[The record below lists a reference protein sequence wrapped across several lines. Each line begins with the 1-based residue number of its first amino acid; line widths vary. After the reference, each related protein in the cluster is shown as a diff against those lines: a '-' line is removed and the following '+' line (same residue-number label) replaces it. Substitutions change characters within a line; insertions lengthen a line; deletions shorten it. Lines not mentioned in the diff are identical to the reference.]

1 MKRTT
6 ATTGRTQRLMGYL
19 GGWTRA
25 IADTLSARRHVGPFM
40 AVVVSAAVLF
50 VGLYYV
56 WTRMQMV
63 QTGFEISNLEKK
75 NRELKKR
82 TRELLLEIA
91 SLQSPDELE
100 KKASKIGLRLP
111 EMGKVVHVP

>member
-1 MKRTT
+1 MKGMAT
-6 ATTGRTQRLMGYL
+6 AHMATKRLTGPL
-19 GGWTRA
+19 GRWVRA
-25 IADTLSARRHVGPFM
+25 ITDTMSVRRVGPFM
-40 AVVVSAAVLF
+40 AVVLSAAVLF

-63 QTGFEISNLEKK
+63 QTGYEISNLERK

-91 SLQSPDELE
+91 SLQSPEELE
-100 KKASKIGLRLP
+100 KKASKIGLALP

>member
-1 MKRTT
+1 MKTT
-6 ATTGRTQRLMGYL
+6 PKAMDKMTGHVSRWARVVADKVSVRL
-19 GGWTRA
+19 
-25 IADTLSARRHVGPFM
+25 VGPFM
-40 AVVVSAAVLF
+40 AVVLSVAVLF

-56 WTRMQMV
+56 WTRMRMV
-63 QTGFEISNLEKK
+63 QTGYEISTLEHK

-91 SLQSPDELE
+91 SLQSPGELE
-100 KKASKIGLRLP
+100 KKASKIGLALP

>member
-1 MKRTT
+1 MKSALKVTDKL
-6 ATTGRTQRLMGYL
+6 TGPVRR
-19 GGWTRA
+19 WARVV
-25 IADTLSARRHVGPFM
+25 ADKVSVRRVGPFM
-40 AVVVSAAVLF
+40 AVVLSAAVLF

-63 QTGFEISNLEKK
+63 QTGYEISTLERK

-91 SLQSPDELE
+91 SLQSPGELE
-100 KKASKIGLRLP
+100 KKASKIGLALP

>member
-1 MKRTT
+1 MKTT
-6 ATTGRTQRLMGYL
+6 PKSLDKLNGQVSCWARVVASRVSGRLF
-19 GGWTRA
+19 
-25 IADTLSARRHVGPFM
+25 GPFM
-40 AVVVSAAVLF
+40 AVALSIAVLF

-63 QTGFEISNLEKK
+63 QTGYEISILDRK

-91 SLQSPDELE
+91 SLQSPGELE
-100 KKASKIGLRLP
+100 KKASKIGLALP

>member
-1 MKRTT
+1 MNRTRNLIT
-6 ATTGRTQRLMGYL
+6 RL
-19 GGWTRA
+19 
-25 IADTLSARRHVGPFM
+25 IDHVSHCARLVAHKTSVRLVGPIM
-40 AVVVSAAVLF
+40 ALVLSAAVLC

-63 QTGFEISNLEKK
+63 QTGYEISTLERK

-91 SLQSPDELE
+91 SLQSPGELE
-100 KKASKIGLRLP
+100 KKASKIGLALP
-111 EMGKVVHVP
+111 EMGKVIHVP

>member
-1 MKRTT
+1 MKPVNTT
-6 ATTGRTQRLMGYL
+6 PKATTRLAAYL
-19 GGWTRA
+19 GRWA
-25 IADTLSARRHVGPFM
+25 LLVADTVSVRYVGPFM
-40 AVVVSAAVLF
+40 AVVLSAAVLF

-63 QTGFEISNLEKK
+63 QTGYEISILERK

-91 SLQSPDELE
+91 SLQSPEELE
-100 KKASKIGLRLP
+100 KKASKIGLSLP
-111 EMGKVVHVP
+111 EMGKVIHVP

>member
-1 MKRTT
+1 MKRM
-6 ATTGRTQRLMGYL
+6 ATTRTAATRVTGFIGR
-19 GGWTRA
+19 WTRA
-25 IADTLSARRHVGPFM
+25 IADRVRIRNVGPFM
-40 AVVVSAAVLF
+40 GVVLSAAVLF

-63 QTGFEISNLEKK
+63 QTGFEISSLEKK

-91 SLQSPDELE
+91 SLQSPEELE
-100 KKASKIGLRLP
+100 KKASRIGLALP